1 MPDLDDFFDGVE
13 GNVPVVR
20 ADIDAARAARLG
32 VSPSDVIDDLSVA
45 LAGRVAGQVRLG
57 DRSLGVRVRVPDPI
71 RFSPDAIADL
81 PLAYGGTSVPLRA
94 VASLSRPAGPSVL
107 ERENLGQVIMLTA
120 AVVPGA
126 DLAGTTQEVADR
138 LADMPLPRGY
148 RLEVGGQLE
157 SARQAQRDIAGVFGL
172 GVALV
177 LAVLLVQL
185 RSLRLAIVVL
195 LGAPLAL
202 VGAVITLLCAG
213 IQLNASSL
221 MGCVLLAGLV
231 VKNGILLLEHAQA
244 HAGEAGGFREAVASA
259 GARRLR
265 PILMTTAATVV
276 GLVPLAFGFGAGAEL
291 QRPLAVATIGG
302 LLLST
307 LVTLFAV
314 PALACAIMPRGETAS
329 TR

>member
-1 MPDLDDFFDGVE
+1 
-13 GNVPVVR
+13 
-20 ADIDAARAARLG
+20 
-32 VSPSDVIDDLSVA
+32 
-45 LAGRVAGQVRLG
+45 
-57 DRSLGVRVRVPDPI
+57 
-71 RFSPDAIADL
+71 
-81 PLAYGGTSVPLRA
+81 
-94 VASLSRPAGPSVL
+94 
-107 ERENLGQVIMLTA
+107 
-120 AVVPGA
+120 
-126 DLAGTTQEVADR
+126 
-138 LADMPLPRGY
+138 MPLPRGY

-314 PALACAIMPRGETAS
+314 PALACAESCRAARPPRRAS
-329 TR
+329 GRWPAGRTPRRSRRWRGAGADCPRSRRTRSSGPARRRR